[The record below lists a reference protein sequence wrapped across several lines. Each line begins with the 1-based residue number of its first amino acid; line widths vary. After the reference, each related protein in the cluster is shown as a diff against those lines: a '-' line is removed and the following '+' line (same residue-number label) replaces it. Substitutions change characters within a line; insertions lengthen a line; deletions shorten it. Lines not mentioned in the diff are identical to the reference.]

1 MKCNKFKE
9 QIILYL
15 YGELSEKESSELES
29 HLGKC
34 SECSK
39 DLEYT
44 KKIFNLLKDAEIE
57 ETTEANW
64 EKCWKGINTGISE
77 TTGKSKNYFFFPRWA
92 FVSAAVILV
101 LFIGIFIGR
110 FWVLS
115 SQKSFVQET
124 ASREF
129 IHQTLKE
136 HFEEL
141 KPILVEYSNYPLQEK
156 SSTSIMMDKKTAQNL
171 IIQNILL
178 KRIVSETN
186 PAAAQLF
193 EDVDM
198 VLREIANQKSE
209 DKESP
214 ALIKEAIDKR
224 DILFKMEILQKI

>member
-1 MKCNKFKE
+1 MKCSKFNE

-34 SECSK
+34 SKCSK

-44 KKIFNLLKDAEIE
+44 KKIFRLLNEAEIE
-57 ETTEANW
+57 ETPEANW

-77 TTGKSKNYFFFPRWA
+77 TTGKSKNRFFFPGWA
-92 FVSAAVILV
+92 LVSTAVILV

-110 FWVLS
+110 FWIS
-115 SQKSFVQET
+115 SGHESFHQET
-124 ASREF
+124 ASRKF
-129 IHQTLKE
+129 IQQTLKE

-141 KPILVEYSNYPLQEK
+141 KPILVEYSNDSLQEK
-156 SSTSIMMDKKTAQNL
+156 TSTSIMMDKKTAQNL

-178 KRIVSETN
+178 KRIAAETD
-186 PAAAQLF
+186 PSTVQLL

-209 DKESP
+209 SKEIH

-224 DILFKMEILQKI
+224 DILFKMEILRKI

>member
-1 MKCNKFKE
+1 MKCSKFNE

-15 YGELSEKESSELES
+15 YGELSGKESSELES

-34 SECSK
+34 SKCSK

-44 KKIFNLLKDAEIE
+44 KKIFRLLKDAEIE
-57 ETTEANW
+57 ETPEANW
-64 EKCWKGINTGISE
+64 EKCWKGINVCISKIP
-77 TTGKSKNYFFFPRWA
+77 TRSKNYFFFPRWTL
-92 FVSAAVILV
+92 VSAAVILV
-101 LFIGIFIGR
+101 LFLGIFIGR
-110 FWVLS
+110 FWIFS
-115 SQKSFVQET
+115 GHESFHQET

-129 IHQTLKE
+129 IQQTLKE

-141 KPILVEYSNYPLQEK
+141 KPILVEYSNDSLQEK

-178 KRIVSETN
+178 KRIISETD
-186 PAAAQLF
+186 PTAAQLL

-209 DKESP
+209 DKERP

-224 DILFKMEILQKI
+224 DILFKMEILRKI